1 MALDTSRWPLSCPM
15 CRWCERDDS
24 GEDGR
29 TEMFADGVEQ
39 VLDWVSFSLEAG
51 HTMADIHL
59 LLETVTSQV
68 GRDASGIGLN

>member
-1 MALDTSRWPLSCPM
+1 M

-29 TEMFADGVEQ
+29 AEMFADGAEQ
-39 VLDWVSFSLEAG
+39 LLDWVSFSIEAG

-59 LLETVTSQV
+59 LMETVTSQV
-68 GRDASGIGLN
+68 EREALGGRLN